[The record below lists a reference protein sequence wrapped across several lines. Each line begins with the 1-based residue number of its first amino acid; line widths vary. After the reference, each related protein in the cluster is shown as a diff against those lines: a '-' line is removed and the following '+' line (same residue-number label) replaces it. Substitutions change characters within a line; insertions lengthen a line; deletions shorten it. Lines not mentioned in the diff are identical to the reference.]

1 MSTATV
7 MAVTAGAAAAARPA
21 QVVRRPNG
29 RVVVILWGSDA
40 SYEAAEWVSKG
51 YRVESVS
58 YDQLGL

>member
-1 MSTATV
+1 
-7 MAVTAGAAAAARPA
+7 MAVTARAAAAARPA

-51 YRVESVS
+51 YRVDSVS